1 MHGTVHGEFRM
12 GFAKPAAH
20 FIGLPEGKRAATGT
34 DTHYRN
40 CHLYDRTSIQ
50 AESPQNLRRSLPGSL
65 PGPLPEV
72 SPAGIAAV
80 VELSAA
86 LE

>member
-1 MHGTVHGEFRM
+1 MHGAVDGEFRM

-34 DTHYRN
+34 DTNYRDR
-40 CHLYDRTSIQ
+40 HLYDRTSIQ
-50 AESPQNLRRSLPGSL
+50 AESPQNLRMPL